1 MMNTEQLKKT
11 LDKLTN
17 KLVQPNHDELV
28 EAIIIG
34 DIIKL
39 ERRIES
45 FNFYDININVILK
58 LDKSKSF
65 NYSKFFYDML
75 DICEDISNVISY
87 AITTDFKIN
96 VEFFDKNYILIN
108 PSTFF
113 KNKTGQV
120 YTS

>member
-1 MMNTEQLKKT
+1 MNTEQLKKT

>member
-1 MMNTEQLKKT
+1 MNTEQLKKT

-39 ERRIES
+39 ERKIES
-45 FNFYDININVILK
+45 YNFYNININVILK

-65 NYSKFFYDML
+65 IYLKYYNML
-75 DICEDISNVISY
+75 DICEDISNVIGY
-87 AITTDFKIN
+87 AITTDFKIS
-96 VEFFDKNYILIN
+96 VEFFDKNYILIY
-108 PSTFF
+108 PYTFF